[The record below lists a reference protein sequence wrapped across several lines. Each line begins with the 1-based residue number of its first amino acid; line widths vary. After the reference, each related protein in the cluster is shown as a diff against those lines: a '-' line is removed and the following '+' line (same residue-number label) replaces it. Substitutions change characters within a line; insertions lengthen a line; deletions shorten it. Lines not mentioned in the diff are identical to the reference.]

1 MERYAA
7 FLRGI
12 NLGDRRVTGKELRVP
27 FQTLGLSDVATFMA
41 SGNVVFDVEGPVDEA
56 ELGARIEGAVEE
68 ELGFAS
74 DVFLRSGGELATIVG
89 REPFSPDDTA
99 ASAGKLQVMLLRERP
114 EPTTSARVLD
124 HAGPDDRLALQGREL
139 YWLPSGTMSASDLD
153 LTAVQRMLG
162 TNTMRTAN
170 TLRRLLGRFF
180 ALALLLVAG
189 CSGPGSGCE
198 LEAAPTAIVS
208 DSSRLLQYWIV
219 EDRPAFA
226 SSAVPDSPA
235 LRAFRAEVSGRF
247 DTDARA
253 LLRAQ
258 LPHVEGGDAAN
269 VRAVLDGEA
278 GRIRQIRCLEALLLS
293 VQAERTVSQGRSM
306 FERPTEFAAWILE
319 RDGALKI
326 WYFTVDQPGI
336 GSLAP
341 VHGMV
346 SADQEQ
352 GWRVRQLLHNH
363 NFFPE
368 EEGVLGGV
376 VPSVSDVGYYRIV
389 MDQYGAPLASI
400 TNGFHTLD
408 LEVADLG
415 ALREG

>member
-1 MERYAA
+1 
-7 FLRGI
+7 
-12 NLGDRRVTGKELRVP
+12 
-27 FQTLGLSDVATFMA
+27 
-41 SGNVVFDVEGPVDEA
+41 
-56 ELGARIEGAVEE
+56 
-68 ELGFAS
+68 
-74 DVFLRSGGELATIVG
+74 
-89 REPFSPDDTA
+89 
-99 ASAGKLQVMLLRERP
+99 
-114 EPTTSARVLD
+114 
-124 HAGPDDRLALQGREL
+124 
-139 YWLPSGTMSASDLD
+139 
-153 LTAVQRMLG
+153 
-162 TNTMRTAN
+162 MRTAN
-170 TLRRLLGRFF
+170 ILGRFF
-180 ALALLLVAG
+180 ALTLLMVAG
-189 CSGPGSGCE
+189 CSGPGPGCD
-198 LEAAPTAIVS
+198 LDAAPTAIVS

-219 EDRPAFA
+219 EDRPVFG

-235 LRAFRAEVSGRF
+235 LRAFRDEISGRF
-247 DTDARA
+247 DTDPRA

-258 LPHVEGGDAAN
+258 LRHVEGGDAAN

-278 GRIRQIRCLEALLLS
+278 GRIRPMRCLEALLLS
-293 VQAERTVSQGRSM
+293 AQAERTRAQGTSM

-346 SADQEQ
+346 AADEER

-400 TNGFHTLD
+400 TNGFDTLD
-408 LEVADLG
+408 LEAEDLE
-415 ALREG
+415 ALQGG